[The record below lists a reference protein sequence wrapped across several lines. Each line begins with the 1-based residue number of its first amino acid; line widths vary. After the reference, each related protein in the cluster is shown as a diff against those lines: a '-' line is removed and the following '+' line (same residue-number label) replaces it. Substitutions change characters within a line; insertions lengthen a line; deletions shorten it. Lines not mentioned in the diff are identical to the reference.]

1 MEMILDKKQIW
12 AILSFEFKMVRKAV
26 EITRNIS
33 SAFGPG
39 TVTNVQCG
47 GGSRSSG
54 KETRAW
60 RWGAQWP
67 AVGNRQWSAETIIKA
82 DPLTATQEVAKEL
95 TVDHSTVIWHLQ
107 QIRKVKKL
115 GKWVSHELTGNEKN
129 RSFEVSS
136 SLILCINNGPFLNWI
151 VTCDEKWI
159 LYDNWWRPA

>member
-1 MEMILDKKQIW
+1 MLDKKQILV
-12 AILSFEFKMVRKAV
+12 ISLFEFKMVRKAV

-47 GGSRSSG
+47 GGSRSFG

-82 DPLTATQEVAKEL
+82 DPLTATREVAKEL
-95 TVDHSTVIWHLQ
+95 PVGRSTVLRRLQ
-107 QIRKVKKL
+107 QTRKVERL
-115 GKWVSHELTGNEKN
+115 GKRGSHELMGNEKS
-129 RSFEVSS
+129 RSFEVPSS
-136 SLILCINNGPFLNWI
+136 HILCINNGPFLNWI

-159 LYDNWWRPA
+159 LYDNWWQPA